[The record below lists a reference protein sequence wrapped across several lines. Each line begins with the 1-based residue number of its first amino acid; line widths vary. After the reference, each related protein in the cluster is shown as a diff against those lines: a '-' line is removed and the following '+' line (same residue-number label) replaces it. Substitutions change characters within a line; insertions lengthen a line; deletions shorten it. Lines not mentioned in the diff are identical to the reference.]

1 MSPYMTYSDVYH
13 HGNHLEHIHA
23 YYYSSD
29 TTTTNEPIPTIDMHT
44 DNGLMIAM
52 TTGYYNNN
60 EHVNE
65 KSGLYIEL
73 SSGFILLHTHSY
85 LLTYLYLLLLG
96 SIVQVK
102 PSDDSLIIMIGEGGS
117 SWYQPIFGKPFRA
130 VPHAL
135 YIQDNDISTTRSW
148 YSSSSY
154 ITIILYFFLTFT
166 CTKLGMV

>member
-13 HGNHLEHIHA
+13 YGSHLEHIHA

-29 TTTTNEPIPTIDMHT
+29 TTTNNNNNNEPIPTIDMHT

-73 SSGFILLHTHSY
+73 SSGYILLLTY
-85 LLTYLYLLLLG
+85 LLTYLLIYLL
-96 SIVQVK
+96 IRFN
-102 PSDDSLIIMIGEGGS
+102 S
-117 SWYQPIFGKPFRA
+117 SGK
-130 VPHAL
+130 
-135 YIQDNDISTTRSW
+135 
-148 YSSSSY
+148 
-154 ITIILYFFLTFT
+154 TI
-166 CTKLGMV
+166 